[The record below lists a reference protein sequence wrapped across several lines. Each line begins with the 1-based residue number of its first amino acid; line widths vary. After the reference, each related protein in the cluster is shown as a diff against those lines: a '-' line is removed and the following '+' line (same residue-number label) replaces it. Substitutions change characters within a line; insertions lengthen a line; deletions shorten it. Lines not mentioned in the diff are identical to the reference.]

1 MLDGLAMLPADPAVA
16 MIRSHEA
23 LLKLIRE
30 YGKEMTTNE
39 RVEILAAID
48 KTLFDLYDALGRVR
62 VLAAMGALEGCRACD
77 EAAEIIRGEL
87 GTASK

>member
-1 MLDGLAMLPADPAVA
+1 
-16 MIRSHEA
+16 MIRSHES
-23 LLKLIRE
+23 LLQLIRD
-30 YGKEMTTNE
+30 YGQIRANGFGEAAE
-39 RVEILAAID
+39 LLAEID

-87 GTASK
+87 GKV